1 MRFPVVWSGVVRGA
15 TANPF
20 GLGRIIG
27 VLLLAGLMG
36 GCSAI
41 KVVYNQAPE
50 LMYLYIDRYFDF
62 NAEQKH
68 EAKAELTR
76 LQSWHRSTQ
85 LPLYIETLKTLQPKM
100 MADFSAAQACETVT
114 EVRAKL
120 SAVATHVEPGAARM
134 ALTFSDNQ
142 FEQMEKKFARD
153 NAKFRDDYI
162 DAPLKKVHS
171 KRMKDA
177 TERAEKLYG
186 RLGERQ
192 LAVLGQIISQSRF
205 DAKTAYT
212 ERLRRQG
219 AMLQTLRGLA
229 DPAQRAGAAAQQRAV
244 EAVHGLLQ
252 QPLVSA
258 DPAFRR
264 YLETQTQEA
273 CKGFADLHNVTTP
286 EQRQHAVK
294 TLRQYEEDFRLL
306 AAQAPG

>member
-1 MRFPVVWSGVVRGA
+1 M
-15 TANPF
+15 
-20 GLGRIIG
+20 LRIIG
-27 VLLLAGLMG
+27 ALLIAGLMA

-50 LMYLYIDRYFDF
+50 LTYLWIDRYFDF

-68 EAKAELTR
+68 EVKAELTR
-76 LQSWHRSTQ
+76 LQNWHRKTQ
-85 LPLYIETLKTLQPKM
+85 LASYIETLKKLQPQM
-100 MADFSAAQACETVT
+100 SADFSAAQACEAVT
-114 EVRAKL
+114 DVRAKL
-120 SAVATHVEPGAARM
+120 LAVATHVEPVAARV
-134 ALTFSDNQ
+134 ALGFNDAQ
-142 FEQMEKKFARD
+142 FDQMEKKFARD
-153 NAKFRDDYI
+153 NAKFRDDYLN
-162 DAPLKKVHS
+162 ASAAKMRS
-171 KRMKDA
+171 KRIKDA

-192 LAVLGQIISQSRF
+192 QAVLAQTINQSHF
-205 DAKTAYT
+205 DAKIAYA

-229 DPAQRAGAAAQQRAV
+229 DAPPGAEAATQQRAV

-252 QPLVSA
+252 QPFVSS
-258 DPAFRR
+258 DPAYRR
-264 YLETQTQEA
+264 YREAQTQEA

-306 AAQAPG
+306 AARVPG